1 MSPQSMQPRRL
12 STRITPSSCLRLLAA
27 AAAAG
32 VLGTA
37 AACSD
42 DANPAAPSAL
52 SSPAAPSSGGSPA
65 AGRAALQPV
74 RAGDVDTVAPG
85 DARYGPNAYDFFATW
100 DGSALNVALVEDAM
114 AGMRRASQPHRMRAI
129 EVFHCNSEPRHV
141 LQTCGAPL
149 YSGTLQLAGRLELP
163 PIDLAACA
171 SREWLVVTAAE
182 LSDDRYDGWR
192 NAPCPRPNGVAVG
205 SDGTGPGW
213 DRGEHGPPERNFPEP
228 EPEPEAEPAPTP
240 PSGPAP
246 TPPSGPAPTPPSG
259 PAPDPDPPSG
269 PAPTPPSG
277 PAPTPPSGPAPTPPS
292 GPAPTPDPP
301 SGPAP
306 TPPPA
311 PAPDPAAP
319 SWFSSNRYDALVYG
333 VTDGPAQTNAFVLG
347 DAATTLNVLFYH
359 VGRLR
364 ESPSPGLP
372 ETCAI
377 PASVVNPLAQATGGA
392 IRAATGGSWSGRT
405 ELTTDVS
412 RVTTALNAPGWSVVV
427 FEHNR
432 LSPEYSSATIA
443 TAVIGEPSGGIQ
455 IFIDDSCSPRAPD
468 LLSTYVHELGHV
480 LGFFHVPDSSWLMH
494 QFSVVRTQRGSYA
507 PDERRHMQRAYEL
520 GPDYP
525 RTSPVWSLL
534 PPDPLPG
541 RRPPRKRI
549 VILD

>member
-1 MSPQSMQPRRL
+1 MHMQPRRL

-149 YSGTLQLAGRLELP
+149 YSGALQLAGRLELP
-163 PIDLAACA
+163 PIELAACT

-240 PSGPAP
+240 DPPSGPAP
-246 TPPSGPAPTPPSG
+246 TPPSGPAPTPDPPSG
-259 PAPDPDPPSG
+259 PAPTPDPPSG

-292 GPAPTPDPP
+292 GPAPEPDSPSTPV
-301 SGPAP
+301 P

-311 PAPDPAAP
+311 PADPAAP
-319 SWFSSNRYDALVYG
+319 SWFSPSLYDLLVYRAYG
-333 VTDGPAQTNAFVLG
+333 GFVETHAYVLG
-347 DAATTLNVLFYH
+347 NAATLNVLFYH
-359 VGRLR
+359 AGRLDT
-364 ESPSPGLP
+364 SQ
-372 ETCAI
+372 TCAANAI
-377 PASVVNPLAQATGGA
+377 PAAVVNPLAQVTRGA
-392 IRAATGGSWSGRT
+392 IRAATGRDWSGRT
-405 ELTTDVS
+405 ELTTSAS
-412 RVTTALNAPGWSVVV
+412 RADTVRRTPGWVVV
-427 FEHNR
+427 DFDHPR
-432 LSPEYSSATIA
+432 IYPLLPPDAA
-443 TAVIGEPSGGIQ
+443 AAAVVGDPSGGIQ
-455 IFIDDSCSPRAPD
+455 IFIDDDCSLPSAPE
-468 LLSTYVHELGHV
+468 LLSVYVHELGHV
-480 LGFFHVPDSSWLMH
+480 LGFFHVSEPSWLM
-494 QFSVVRTQRGSYA
+494 FPISLSRTMPGSYDQ
-507 PDERRHMQRAYEL
+507 DERRHMQRAYQL
-520 GPDYP
+520 GPRYP
-525 RTSPVWSLL
+525 RSSSVWSLL
-534 PPDPLPG
+534 PPDSFPG
-541 RRPPRKRI
+541 LRPPRKRI
-549 VILD
+549 VAVD

>member
-1 MSPQSMQPRRL
+1 MHMQPRRL

-27 AAAAG
+27 AAAAAG
-32 VLGTA
+32 VLGTV

-52 SSPAAPSSGGSPA
+52 SSPAAPSSGGSPV

-149 YSGTLQLAGRLELP
+149 YSGALQLAGRLELP
-163 PIDLAACA
+163 PIDLAACT

-228 EPEPEAEPAPTP
+228 EPEPEAEPAPE
-240 PSGPAP
+240 
-246 TPPSGPAPTPPSG
+246 
-259 PAPDPDPPSG
+259 PDPPSG
-269 PAPTPPSG
+269 PAPTPPAG
-277 PAPTPPSGPAPTPPS
+277 PAPE
-292 GPAPTPDPP
+292 PDPP

-306 TPPPA
+306 PAGPAPEPDPPAGPAPTPPAGPA
-311 PAPDPAAP
+311 PTPDPAVP
-319 SWFSSNRYDALVYG
+319 SWFSPSLYAELVYG
-333 VTDGPAQTNAFVLG
+333 SSTTPVQTAYVL
-347 DAATTLNVLFYH
+347 DAGAAASLNVLFYH

-364 ESPSPGLP
+364 TEPL
-372 ETCAI
+372 ETCEI
-377 PASVVNPLAQATGGA
+377 SASVVNPLAQATRGA
-392 IRAATGGSWSGRT
+392 IQAATGRSWSGRT
-405 ELTTDVS
+405 ELTTSDS
-412 RVTTALNAPGWSVVV
+412 RATAALNAPGWSVVV

-432 LSPEYSSATIA
+432 LSPEYPADAVA
-443 TAVIGEPSGGIQ
+443 TAVVGLPSGGIQ
-455 IFIDDSCSPRAPD
+455 IFIDDACSMRTPD

-480 LGFFHVPDSSWLMH
+480 LGFFHVPDPSWLMH
-494 QFSVVRTQRGSYA
+494 QLSVGRTQSGSYA
-507 PDERRHMQRAYEL
+507 PDERRHMQKAYEL
-520 GPDYP
+520 GPNYP
-525 RTSPVWSLL
+525 RSSPVWSLF

-549 VILD
+549 VTVD